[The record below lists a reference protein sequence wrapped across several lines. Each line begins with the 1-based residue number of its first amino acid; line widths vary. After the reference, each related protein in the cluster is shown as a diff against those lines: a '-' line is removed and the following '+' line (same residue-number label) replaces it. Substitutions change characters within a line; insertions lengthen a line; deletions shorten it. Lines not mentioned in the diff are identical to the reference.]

1 MDALDTPRIHRVL
14 TSPLGRLMETR
25 TVEQLALR
33 GLRREFGIGRARAA
47 ADVSLGHGPA
57 AFLEAVGT
65 PPAPDLHPRIEAAL
79 AEYATRREAFEEAN
93 ERWEEAFWGADDVD
107 PDELV
112 AVERERREAADRHA
126 QPTRL
131 FRFLATEH
139 VLPPVKYDVP
149 KPDAAAHQWE
159 GYLTNPERLYSF
171 DGDLPVVERSRT
183 VRGPGTVESFLR
195 FESPSPYF
203 ETATARVYEPAAG
216 DDGGDGD
223 ADRSALPTLI
233 FNHGLGM
240 MNDTMAY
247 WPPEAALARPL
258 AREGYRVV
266 LPDAPWHG
274 RREAAGSY
282 SGEPYLA
289 KGPVGMFQLF
299 SAGALENGVLVDWAR
314 REGAPV
320 VAVGGLS
327 LGGITTF
334 HVVGHCG
341 SWPESTRPDLAFP
354 VGAPGVVDETVVRS
368 RLLELLDTDD
378 ALRAAGWTPA
388 LLGEFGPLL
397 NPPAT
402 CGIDPSRVVSF
413 GGRQDEV
420 APYDT
425 TRWLL
430 DSWEVPDENRIEWN
444 VGHMGVLLQML
455 RHDDFRTRVKGE
467 LDALGER
474 NEKRETEAE
483 TDVDESPSTAM

>member
-1 MDALDTPRIHRVL
+1 MDTLDTPRIHRLL
-14 TSPLGRLMETR
+14 TSPLGRPLETR
-25 TVEQLALR
+25 TVERLALR
-33 GLRREFGIGRARAA
+33 GLRSEFGINRARAA

-93 ERWEEAFWGADDVD
+93 ERWETAFWGDGDVD
-107 PDELV
+107 TDELV
-112 AVERERREAADRHA
+112 AVERQRREAADRHA

-131 FRFLATEH
+131 FRFLASDH
-139 VLPPVKYDVP
+139 LLPAVKYDVP
-149 KPDAAAHQWE
+149 RPDAAAHQWE
-159 GYLTNPERLYSF
+159 GYLTNPERLYGF
-171 DGDLPVVERSRT
+171 DGDLPTVERSRA
-183 VRGPGTVESFLR
+183 VPGPGTRESFLR

-203 ETATARVYEPAAG
+203 ETATARVYEPADEG
-216 DDGGDGD
+216 DDDGD
-223 ADRSALPTLI
+223 RSTLPTLV

-258 AREGYRVV
+258 AQEGYRVV

-274 RREAAGSY
+274 RRETAGYY

-289 KGPVGMFQLF
+289 RAPVGMFQLF
-299 SAGALENGVLVDWAR
+299 SAAALENGVLVDWAR
-314 REGAPV
+314 EEGAPA

-327 LGGITTF
+327 LGGITSF

-354 VGAPGVVDETVVRS
+354 AGAPGVIDETLVRS

-388 LLGEFGPLL
+388 LLGEFAPLL
-397 NPPAT
+397 NPPTT
-402 CGIDPSRVVSF
+402 CGIDPERVVSF
-413 GGRQDEV
+413 GGRRDEV

-430 DSWEVPDENRIEWN
+430 DSWEVPDENRVEWD
-444 VGHMGVLLQML
+444 VGHMGVLMRLL
-455 RHDDFRTRVKGE
+455 RHDDYQRRATGE
-467 LDALGER
+467 LDALTER
-474 NEKRETEAE
+474 NRGKGE
-483 TDVDESPSTAM
+483 TDAGESTPQTQ

>member
-1 MDALDTPRIHRVL
+1 MDALETPQIHRVL
-14 TSPLGRLMETR
+14 TSPLGRVMETR
-25 TVEQLALR
+25 AVEQLTLR
-33 GLRREFGIGRARAA
+33 GLRRQFGIGRARAA

-65 PPAPDLHPRIEAAL
+65 PPAPDLHPRIEQAL

-93 ERWEEAFWGADDVD
+93 ERWEAAFWGSDDVG

-139 VLPPVKYDVP
+139 LLPPVKYDVP

-171 DGDLPVVERSRT
+171 DGDLPTVERSRE
-183 VRGPGTVESFLR
+183 VRGPGTTESFLR

-203 ETATARVYEPAAG
+203 ETATARVYEPA
-216 DDGGDGD
+216 DRGGDGD
-223 ADRSALPTLI
+223 DADGDDRSALPTLV

-274 RREAAGSY
+274 RREMAGNY

-299 SAGALENGVLVDWAR
+299 SAAALENGVLVDWAR
-314 REGAPV
+314 GEGAPA

-354 VGAPGVVDETVVRS
+354 AGAPGVIDETIVRS
-368 RLLELLDTDD
+368 RLLELLDTGD

-397 NPPAT
+397 NPPTT
-402 CGIDPSRVVSF
+402 CGIDPKRVVSF
-413 GGRQDEV
+413 GGRRDDV

-430 DSWEVPDENRIEWN
+430 DSWEVPAENRIEWD
-444 VGHMGVLLQML
+444 VGHMGVLLQLL
-455 RHDDFRTRVKGE
+455 RHDGFKNRVKGE
-467 LDALGER
+467 LDALAKR
-474 NEKRETEAE
+474 NRAQG
-483 TDVDESPSTAM
+483 TDVDESPSTTV

>member
-1 MDALDTPRIHRVL
+1 MDALETPRIHRVL

-57 AFLEAVGT
+57 AFLRAVGT
-65 PPAPDLHPRIEAAL
+65 PPAPDLHPRIEEVL

-171 DGDLPVVERSRT
+171 DGDLPTVERSRE

-203 ETATARVYEPAAG
+203 ETATARVYEPATG
-216 DDGGDGD
+216 DDGDPD
-223 ADRSALPTLI
+223 QSALPTLI

-274 RREAAGSY
+274 RREAAGYY

-341 SWPESTRPDLAFP
+341 SWPESARPDLAFP
-354 VGAPGVVDETVVRS
+354 VGAPGVVDETIVRS

-413 GGRQDEV
+413 GGRQDDV
-420 APYDT
+420 APSDT

-430 DSWEVPDENRIEWN
+430 DSWEVPDENRIEWD

-467 LDALGER
+467 LDALAER

-483 TDVDESPSTAM
+483 TDVDGSPSTAM

>member
-1 MDALDTPRIHRVL
+1 MASTDTLETPRLHSLL
-14 TSPLGRLMETR
+14 TSPLGRVLEADAAER
-25 TVEQLALR
+25 LALR
-33 GLRREFGIGRARAA
+33 GLRREFGINRARAA

-57 AFLEAVGT
+57 AFLEAVGA
-65 PPAPDLHPRIEAAL
+65 PPAPDLHPRIERAL
-79 AEYATRREAFEEAN
+79 AEYATRREAFDETTA
-93 ERWEEAFWGADDVD
+93 RWETAFWGPDDVD

-112 AVERERREAADRHA
+112 AVERTRREAADRRA
-126 QPTRL
+126 QPSRL

-139 VLPPVKYDVP
+139 LLPPIKYDVP
-149 KPDAAAHQWE
+149 TPDEAAHQWE
-159 GYLTNPERLYSF
+159 GYLSTPTRLYGF
-171 DGDLPVVERSRT
+171 DGDLPTVERSRV

-203 ETATARVYEPAAG
+203 ETATARVYEPVEG
-216 DDGGDGD
+216 RDGE
-223 ADRSALPTLI
+223 LPTLV

-274 RREAAGSY
+274 RRETSGFY

-299 SAGALENGVLVDWAR
+299 SAAALENGVLVDWAR
-314 REGAPV
+314 TEGAPA

-354 VGAPGVVDETVVRS
+354 VGAPGVVDETIVRS
-368 RLLELLDTDD
+368 RLLDVLD
-378 ALRAAGWTPA
+378 AGKAYRAAGWTPA
-388 LLGEFGPLL
+388 LLGEFGSLL
-397 NPPAT
+397 NPPVT
-402 CGIDPSRVVSF
+402 CGIDPTWVVSF
-413 GGRQDEV
+413 GGLRDDV

-430 DSWEVPDENRIEWN
+430 DSWGVPEGNRTEWD
-444 VGHMGVLLQML
+444 VGHGGVLLQLL
-455 RHDDFRTRVKGE
+455 RHDEFRERVKWD
-467 LDALGER
+467 LNAAVSDQRMKR
-474 NEKRETEAE
+474 N
-483 TDVDESPSTAM
+483 VDESASPAL